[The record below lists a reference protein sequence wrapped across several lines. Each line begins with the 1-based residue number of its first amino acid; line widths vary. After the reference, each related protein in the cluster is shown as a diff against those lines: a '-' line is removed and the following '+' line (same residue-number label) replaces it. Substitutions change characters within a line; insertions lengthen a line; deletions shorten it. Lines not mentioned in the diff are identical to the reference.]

1 MIGLKTSSPIDN
13 TYLHLSLQACLL
25 KLKEFKKEKSIT
37 LLVVTT
43 HMLFAPSKNQAKS
56 SWVQR
61 AHNFTGASPAVIPR
75 SCVNVRHTSSREVR
89 PTRLHRRHPYS
100 SLTEFEES
108 IPGPAEVLPGFGDEQ
123 AEPPREGTGV
133 HGSLE
138 RAEHERQGL
147 DVFHGRLR
155 DAVLQAAQTT
165 FIKDGGHSCTGE
177 KLQLFF
183 F

>member
-13 TYLHLSLQACLL
+13 IYLRLSRQACLL

-43 HMLFAPSKNQAKS
+43 HRLLLLQKTRLKVLEPKE
-56 SWVQR
+56 
-61 AHNFTGASPAVIPR
+61 HFTRASPAVIPW
-75 SCVNVRHTSSREVR
+75 SCVSVRHTSSREVR
-89 PTRLHRRHPYS
+89 PTRLHRRRPYS

-133 HGSLE
+133 HGGLE

-147 DVFHGRLR
+147 DVIHGRLR